1 MNDLSHSGKS
11 MLSGMNVKP
20 SAVSA
25 EQIAAFEEAGGTVQT
40 LKPRNLKRHWNR
52 TKSHRFGGKHSRF
65 NMGGRNPSGSSRS
78 ASYTKHA

>member
-20 SAVSA
+20 SAVTA
-25 EQIAAFEEAGGTVQT
+25 DEIAAFKKAGGTVQI
-40 LKPRNLKRHWNR
+40 LKPRKVKRHYNR

-65 NMGGRNPSGSSRS
+65 NMGGRNSKQSRS
-78 ASYTKHA
+78 ASYIKHA